1 LDGVSTGGGPAAPIR
16 ERIEHALARW
26 GHRAYRH
33 AWLTIAA
40 VLLVAGALITQLPQI
55 EFDTSTESFLHED
68 DPVRVTY
75 DAFRE
80 QFGRDDHILIAI
92 EPPEVFDLVFLA
104 KLRDLHEEIEND
116 VPNLQEVRSLVNARH
131 TRGER
136 DELIVGDLLA
146 DWPGT
151 PEELA
156 RIRKLA
162 LENPLYRNLLLSRD
176 GRVTTITIET
186 DAYSSLGVDD
196 DELGGFGDES
206 AAAAADRPFL
216 TGAENAE
223 IVDALEAIVAR
234 HQAPEFRI
242 DLGGSPILVETLQGA
257 IQTDML
263 RFTGVA
269 LAAIAAF
276 LFLLFRR
283 VGAVVLPLVVVI
295 LSLLCTLSIMAIAG
309 ATIQVPTQV
318 LPSFLLAVGVGNSV
332 HVFAMFFQRRRVGD
346 DTEQAISF
354 ALGHSGLAIVMTSL
368 TTAGGL
374 VSFSAAELAPI
385 AQFGVWAPVGV
396 LIALVLTI
404 VLLPALVAVFPMG
417 AAPASEARESP
428 LSQRL
433 LVRTGTFATDH
444 ASAVVLASACLL
456 TFALLGALQ
465 LKFSHYPIKWF
476 PEGHFFRTST
486 ERIDHKLRGSM
497 FLEILIDSGRENG
510 LHEPALLDRVD
521 EMRRQAT
528 QLQILDVYIGKT
540 VSLVDVVKEIHQA
553 LNENR
558 PDFRAVPRDRTL
570 VAQELLLFENSGSD
584 DLEDVVDPQFRVGRF
599 TMKVPFVDAI
609 QYADFL
615 EVIDRDFREIL
626 GDGVEMTI
634 TGLMALVGRT
644 MNAVIHSMAKTYVVA
659 FLVITPLMVLLI
671 GNLRIGL
678 LSMVPN
684 LAPILI
690 TLGVMGWFEI
700 PLDAF
705 TLLIGSIAIG
715 LAVDDTIHFMHNF
728 RRYYQRSGDLRGSVR
743 ETLASTGQALLF
755 TSLVLSTG
763 FFLYMLA
770 SMRVLFYF
778 GLLTGFTIIVAF
790 LADVIL
796 APALMALA
804 VRPGSVRTLDTEMSQ

>member
-1 LDGVSTGGGPAAPIR
+1 LDEVSAGGGPPAPIR

-26 GHRAYRH
+26 GQRTYHRAR
-33 AWLTIAA
+33 LTIVA

-55 EFDTSTESFLHED
+55 ELDTSTESFLHED

-80 QFGRDDHILIAI
+80 QFGRDDRILIAI
-92 EPPEVFDLVFLA
+92 EPPEVFDLAFLA
-104 KLRDLHEEIEND
+104 KLRDLHEEIENEVPKLQD
-116 VPNLQEVRSLVNARH
+116 VTSLVNARH

-156 RIRKLA
+156 SIRELA
-162 LENPLYRNLLLSRD
+162 LGNPLYRNLLLSRD
-176 GRVTTITIET
+176 GRVTTISIET
-186 DAYSSLGVDD
+186 DAYSSLGLDD

-206 AAAAADRPFL
+206 RAAAANRPFL

-223 IVDALEAIVAR
+223 IVDAVEAIVAR
-234 HQAPEFRI
+234 YQAPDFRI
-242 DLGGSPILVETLQGA
+242 DLGGTPILVETLQGA
-257 IQTDML
+257 IQADMI
-263 RFTGVA
+263 RFTLIA
-269 LAAIAAF
+269 IIAIAAF

-283 VGAVVLPLVVVI
+283 AGAVVLPLVVVI

-309 ATIQVPTQV
+309 APIQIPTQI

-332 HVFAMFFQRRRVGD
+332 HVFAIFFQRRRVGD
-346 DTEQAISF
+346 DKEQAISF

-368 TTAGGL
+368 
-374 VSFSAAELAPI
+374 API
-385 AQFGVWAPVGV
+385 AQFGIWAPVGV
-396 LIALVLTI
+396 MIALVLTV
-404 VLLPALVAVFPMG
+404 VLLPALIAVFPMG
-417 AAPASEARESP
+417 AAPPAQEPRLQAT
-428 LSQRL
+428 QRL

-444 ASAVVLASACLL
+444 ASAIVLASAGLL
-456 TFALLGALQ
+456 AIALLGAFQ
-465 LKFSHYPIKWF
+465 LRFSHYPVEWF
-476 PEGHFFRTST
+476 PEGHFFRVST
-486 ERIDHKLRGSM
+486 VRIDHELKGSM

-521 EMRRQAT
+521 EMRRHT
-528 QLQILDVYIGKT
+528 TRLQMRDVYVGKT

-558 PDFRAVPRDRTL
+558 PDFHAVPRDRTL

-609 QYADFL
+609 QYDAFL
-615 EVIDRDFREIL
+615 DAIDRDFREIL
-626 GDGVEMTI
+626 GEGVEITI

-684 LAPILI
+684 LTPILI

-728 RRYYQRSGDLRGSVR
+728 RRYYERSGDIRGSVR

-755 TSLVLSTG
+755 TSLILSTG

-770 SMRVLFYF
+770 SMRVMFYF

-804 VRPGSVRTLDTEMSQ
+804 VRPRTVQTLDTEMSR